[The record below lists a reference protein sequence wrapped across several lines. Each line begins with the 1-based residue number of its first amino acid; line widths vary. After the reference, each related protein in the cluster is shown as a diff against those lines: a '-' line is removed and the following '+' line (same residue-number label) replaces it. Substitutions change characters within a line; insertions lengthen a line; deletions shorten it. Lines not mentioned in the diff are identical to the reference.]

1 MSRSLPVVGLA
12 LLLVSCGVGAQ
23 TPPDADQQWQQHMTE
38 MRTMHERW
46 MASKTPEERQAM
58 MKAHQQAMGNGMY
71 EMGGCMGGGKMMGVK
86 RIIGVS
92 CWVAW
97 RTKLSWPY
105 CPTWLCCGRAPG
117 QDRSA
122 EWCEPRLGFLGG

>member
-38 MRTMHERW
+38 MREMHERW

-71 EMGGCMGGGKMMGVK
+71 EMGGCMGGGKMMGGMNQGSMMNQGPMMNLDSVEK
-86 RIIGVS
+86 VDKAIAHMEQMIEQLRKH
-92 CWVAW
+92 
-97 RTKLSWPY
+97 REMLSKP
-105 CPTWLCCGRAPG
+105 
-117 QDRSA
+117 
-122 EWCEPRLGFLGG
+122 

>member
-38 MRTMHERW
+38 MREMHERW

-58 MKAHQQAMGNGMY
+58 MKAHQQAMGNSMY
-71 EMGGCMGGGKMMGVK
+71 EMGGCMGGGKMMGGMNQGSMMNQGPMMNLDSVEK
-86 RIIGVS
+86 VDKAIAHMEQMIEQLRKH
-92 CWVAW
+92 
-97 RTKLSWPY
+97 REMLSKP
-105 CPTWLCCGRAPG
+105 
-117 QDRSA
+117 
-122 EWCEPRLGFLGG
+122 